1 MEARTEH
8 EHDVE
13 EYDKQD
19 RDGIDRKARLAHP
32 EGTLGDIFPAGEE
45 MRADGETVGDGGE
58 DDEGADQVGESGF
71 ASELD
76 GAEGGAE
83 DSCRM
88 LVSHSIVSGGQGV
101 LYYQLARSQVRDS

>member
-13 EYDKQD
+13 EYDQQY
-19 RDGIDRKARLAHP
+19 RNGIDRKTRLAHP
-32 EGTLGDIFPAGEE
+32 EGTLGDVFPAGEE

-76 GAEGGAE
+76 SAEGGAE
-83 DSCRM
+83 DGYCM
-88 LVSHSIVSGGQGV
+88 LVSHSIVGK
-101 LYYQLARSQVRDS
+101 